1 MKPLAEIN
9 HIGLMLKLGHISYD
23 EAKTL
28 ALPFIKDLEKSAEK
42 VARQYGRTPPKF
54 SFTSLMR

>member
-1 MKPLAEIN
+1 MLALSE
-9 HIGLMLKLGHISYD
+9 ISYD

-28 ALPFIKDLEKSAEK
+28 ALPHIQKMEESAEK
-42 VARQYGRTPPKF
+42 VARRFGKKPPKF